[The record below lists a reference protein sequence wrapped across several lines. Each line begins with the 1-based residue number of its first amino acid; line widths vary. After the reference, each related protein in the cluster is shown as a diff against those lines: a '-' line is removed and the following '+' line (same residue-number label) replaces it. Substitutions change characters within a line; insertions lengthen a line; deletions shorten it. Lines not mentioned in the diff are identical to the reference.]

1 MKFQE
6 TRLKGAFVVE
16 MERREDSRG
25 SFARTWCEEEF
36 RSHGLNTSMVQGNT
50 AYSKTRGTLRGLHLQ
65 KAPHEEAKLIRCI
78 RGSIYDVIL
87 DLRPNSPTF
96 KEWLSLELNEKSNF
110 MLFVPEGFAHGYQ
123 TLADDTEVFYLVSE
137 FYAPECEVGIRYDEL
152 AFQIRWPI
160 RDDILISDKDKNWPD
175 FSAQGKDIR
184 PFKTID

>member
-16 MERREDSRG
+16 IERREDFRG
-25 SFARTWCEEEF
+25 SFGRTWCEEEF

-96 KEWLSLELNEKSNF
+96 KDWLSLEMNEKSNF
-110 MLFVPEGFAHGYQ
+110 MFFVPEGFAHGYQ
-123 TLADDTEVFYLVSE
+123 TLSDDAEVFYLVSQ
-137 FYAPECEVGIRYDEL
+137 FYVPECEVGVRYDDP
-152 AFQIRWPI
+152 AFQIRWPL
-160 RDDILISDKDKNWPD
+160 RDDIIISDKDKSWPD
-175 FSAQGKDIR
+175 FFPQDKDTGPLKKI
-184 PFKTID
+184 